1 MVTCAGCEERRRL
14 CCETPAERRTGER
27 RRRRAARALMRWFC
41 GKTEVAAER
50 GSGSWRLRP
59 KTMAVKT
66 ARGDGERAIARAHE
80 ASSPPVARAS
90 GSRCVPQLRA
100 RDAAAAGAPASPV
113 RGAQGVRCGE
123 NRLLWARRAA
133 EACGGDARRG
143 VARDAPSGLQ

>member
-1 MVTCAGCEERRRL
+1 MSTCAGCEEWRRL

-66 ARGDGERAIARAHE
+66 ARGDGGAHGAAAHSASRTLVRRAKKILHGPGRSRA
-80 ASSPPVARAS
+80 
-90 GSRCVPQLRA
+90 
-100 RDAAAAGAPASPV
+100 DAAAAGAPASPV